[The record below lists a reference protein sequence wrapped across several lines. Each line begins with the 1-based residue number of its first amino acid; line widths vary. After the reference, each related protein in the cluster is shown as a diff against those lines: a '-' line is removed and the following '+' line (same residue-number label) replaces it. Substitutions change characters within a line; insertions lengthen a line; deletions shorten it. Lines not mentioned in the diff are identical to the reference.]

1 MATERAR
8 VEMQSSPDLGPGRLV
23 AMAPEIPSL
32 DQVGGRAD
40 AAGRGGPDVGE
51 EET

>member
-8 VEMQSSPDLGPGRLV
+8 VEIKSWPDLGPGRLI
-23 AMAPEIPSL
+23 ATAPEIPSL

-40 AAGRGGPDVGE
+40 AAGRGELVTGE